1 MSETGNSL
9 RVAVCVPSGD
19 MVHMDFAVSL
29 ARMLADMTHR
39 RIPSILVNEKAA
51 ILPQGRQKLVNRAL
65 ANGATHLLFLDSD
78 MTFPPET
85 GARLLSHDRDIVG
98 VAASTRLEGR
108 QRVTA
113 MKRWG
118 EPLKLGPDDGLV
130 AADYLGCGG
139 LLVKAAVFRRMEKPY
154 FPARF
159 VEERD
164 GRDVWLG
171 EDYGF
176 CDKARELGFDV
187 LVDAKLSFAF
197 GHLGQK
203 SFTLGQI
210 GGHPSAR
217 T

>member
-1 MSETGNSL
+1 MAEGPAL

-29 ARMLADMTHR
+29 ARMLSDMTQR
-39 RIPSILVNEKAA
+39 RIPSVLVNEKSA

-65 ANGATHLLFLDSD
+65 EFEATHLLFLDSD

-85 GARLLSHDRDIVG
+85 AARLLSHGRDIVG
-98 VAASTRLEGR
+98 IAASTRLEGR

-113 MKRWG
+113 MVRWG
-118 EPLKLGPDDGLV
+118 ERLALGPDDGLV
-130 AADYLGCGG
+130 EADYVGCAGM
-139 LLVKAAVFRRMEKPY
+139 LVKADIFRRMDKPY

-159 VEERD
+159 IEERD
-164 GRDVWLG
+164 GRDIWMG

-176 CDKARELGFDV
+176 CDKARELGFTV
-187 LVDAKLSFAF
+187 LVDAKLSYAF

-203 SFTLGQI
+203 NFTLRQMTGK
-210 GGHPSAR
+210 R
-217 T
+217 TGE